1 MKRDMKKIMTLCEQ
15 MLVLLEECETHNL
28 EDLIEDIKKDAPDS
42 MDLFLKFYANSF
54 SFIEDLP
61 RVMIVFDNM
70 EKDSQFVMR
79 LCTYLSKCV
88 NNKNY
93 ILANKLIEKYITTND
108 SEINNIENVIGYL
121 ITCYFVKDVL
131 YNKIICDMLIEKMK
145 IKYGTDFEYKYT
157 RLLTEHYLN
166 DPCSLTS
173 VIIYLFQRQNMIN
186 KQLFNISF
194 NPPLKKKNSQKRKVD
209 IFHSFKGVVN
219 YMEIMSSTNEEYKK
233 AYLEMNVVL
242 GKIWKMEISSN
253 ISVKG
258 NGKVKR
264 L

>member
-1 MKRDMKKIMTLCEQ
+1 MKKDIKTVMKLCEN
-15 MLVLLEECETHNL
+15 MLILLEECETHNL
-28 EDLIEDIKKDAPDS
+28 EDLIENIKKDAPDS

-121 ITCYFVKDVL
+121 ITYSFVKDVL
-131 YNKIICDMLIEKMK
+131 YNKIICDMLIEKIK
-145 IKYGTDFEYKYT
+145 IKYGTDFEYKYA
-157 RLLTEHYLN
+157 RLLTEYYVS
-166 DPCSLTS
+166 DPYSLTD
-173 VIIYLFQRQNMIN
+173 IIINLFQRQNMIN
-186 KQLFNISF
+186 EKLFNMNF
-194 NPPLKKKNSQKRKVD
+194 NPPLKKKDTQKKRVE

-219 YMEIMSSTNEEYKK
+219 YIEIMSSTNEEYKK
-233 AYLEMNVVL
+233 AYLEMNGLL
-242 GKIWKMEISSN
+242 GKIWKMDLSSN
-253 ISVKG
+253 VRIEG
-258 NGKVKR
+258 NTKVKR